1 MTSTHTDR
9 PRPDEPGGTRR
20 PAPRAQTPS
29 TDAGPGPQEAPAA
42 DGMPQVDSATL
53 LRGHS
58 SVAITHR
65 GSVYRLQATRQG
77 KLILTK

>member
-1 MTSTHTDR
+1 MTTLHKGR
-9 PRPDEPGGTRR
+9 AQPDGPGGMRR
-20 PAPRAQTPS
+20 PATTASTNPR
-29 TDAGPGPQEAPAA
+29 PQDPCTAE
-42 DGMPQVDSATL
+42 GIPQFDSATL

-58 SVAITHR
+58 SVAITHG